1 MGHGAEGSWALA
13 RQDRQP
19 APPPWSPPGGRG
31 LIWGVFTHPQMGQVP
46 AFTERWLAGGR
57 VSVSLSTP
65 TLPGPGGVRERG
77 PQRRPGGQCCPDP
90 RGHRP
95 QKGGSDSSTPEGA
108 VHATPAWAGGP
119 EASRPPAPGP
129 QSAGD
134 LPLPRGGHG
143 AQAGP
148 APLGGR
154 RLPAPQPPAAWA
166 TCALRLPAEGRGCQD
181 SRSGHRL
188 PRWPQGMRRSP
199 GDRLPSEA
207 REGRGGAWP
216 GPTSVEG
223 TEGTQDTALSHP
235 GGTQPA
241 RLLPAAPAAAHT
253 TGPRLLP
260 KALGVAAPGRL
271 GRSFRCSRR
280 LPHPPGGGHP
290 DGEAYTL

>member
-31 LIWGVFTHPQMGQVP
+31 SIWGVFTHPQMGQVP
-46 AFTERWLAGGR
+46 ALTERWLAGGQ

-119 EASRPPAPGP
+119 AASRPPAPGP

-134 LPLPRGGHG
+134 SPPPRGGHG
-143 AQAGP
+143 AQETEARRWPRASGRAQAPSPP
-148 APLGGR
+148 APRCVGHLCAQAACRGKGVS
-154 RLPAPQPPAAWA
+154 RLTLRSPPASLA
-166 TCALRLPAEGRGCQD
+166 
-181 SRSGHRL
+181 
-188 PRWPQGMRRSP
+188 P
-199 GDRLPSEA
+199 GDAQKPWGQA
-207 REGRGGAWP
+207 AQRGP
-216 GPTSVEG
+216 
-223 TEGTQDTALSHP
+223 
-235 GGTQPA
+235 
-241 RLLPAAPAAAHT
+241 
-253 TGPRLLP
+253 
-260 KALGVAAPGRL
+260 
-271 GRSFRCSRR
+271 
-280 LPHPPGGGHP
+280 
-290 DGEAYTL
+290 